1 MIAPFDGVIESVEV
15 AAGDVVGAN
24 TVAFVFTDR
33 ERIVV
38 ELTVTETDLLD
49 LAPGQVGLASF
60 DAIDEIEYPVRI
72 TSVSR
77 VQAGPAGAAVWA
89 AVDDDASSVP
99 SLSDREFEILRL
111 IASGRTNPQIARE
124 LDISVGTVK
133 WHSSQIFG
141 KLSVKNRTEAAARAK
156 DLGLLA

>member
-1 MIAPFDGVIESVEV
+1 MR
-15 AAGDVVGAN
+15 AGRAGGTRELDDVLP
-24 TVAFVFTDR
+24 
-33 ERIVV
+33 VV
-38 ELTVTETDLLD
+38 TQAL
-49 LAPGQVGLASF
+49 S
-60 DAIDEIEYPVRI
+60 
-72 TSVSR
+72 
-77 VQAGPAGAAVWA
+77 QAGPAGAAVWA